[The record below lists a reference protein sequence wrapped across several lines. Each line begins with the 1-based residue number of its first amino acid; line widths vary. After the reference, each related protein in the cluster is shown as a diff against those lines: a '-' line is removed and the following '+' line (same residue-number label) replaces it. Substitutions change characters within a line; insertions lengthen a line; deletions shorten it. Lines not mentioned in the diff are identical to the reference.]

1 MANRP
6 KIFHLIF
13 RALFPGSTPG
23 RVAVIA
29 FGAFVTVLLVWTTP
43 MSPAALGR
51 ADAALGLGDPRQ
63 AAERYDAVAA
73 FNLMPSI
80 REEALYRASMVY
92 AVDLRDPVEARKR
105 LERLLRKSP
114 EGERLAEV
122 YDTIGHLAIEVER
135 RPDAAARA
143 FLGAYEAAP
152 RHPRGAE
159 RLTAA
164 ARARGEAGDTEGAAD
179 LWDLAQKRFPELRTQ
194 ALLAHGEL
202 RLSVG
207 DAEGA
212 LPLYILATESAQ
224 EAGQKAVARL
234 GAAACMERL
243 GNLEGAI
250 SELDASDLPSEVR
263 ITRTGR
269 LRARLRAGE
278 R

>member
-6 KIFHLIF
+6 KILHYVTH
-13 RALFPGSTPG
+13 ALFPGSTPG
-23 RVAVIA
+23 RVAAI
-29 FGAFVTVLLVWTTP
+29 GAGTFLAALLVWTTP
-43 MSPAALGR
+43 LSPSALGR
-51 ADAALGLGDPRQ
+51 ADAALGLGDPRE

-73 FNLMPSI
+73 FNPIPSI

-105 LERLLRKSP
+105 LDQLVRKSP

-122 YDTIGHLAIEVER
+122 YDTIGQLAIDVER

-152 RHPRGAE
+152 KHERASE

-164 ARARGEAGDTEGAAD
+164 ARARGEAGDVEGAAD

-194 ALLAHGEL
+194 ALLAQGEL
-202 RLSVG
+202 RLSAG

-212 LPLYILATESAQ
+212 LPLYDLATDSAK
-224 EAGQKAVARL
+224 EPDQKAVARL

-263 ITRTGR
+263 VTRTER